1 MSDGSVT
8 IDTKLD
14 NSGLKSGLS
23 KLGSIAKTS
32 LKGVGI
38 AVGTVATAFA
48 GIVTE
53 SVKARGELEQ
63 QIGGV
68 NKLFEDSADILIE
81 NSKKAYKTAGVSA
94 NEYMEQATS
103 FSASLIKSLGGDT
116 KKAAELVNVAMIDMS
131 DNANTY
137 GTDLANIQ
145 VAYQGFAKQNYT
157 MLDNLKLRIWSEL
170 KNKCKNY

>member
-53 SVKARGELEQ
+53 SVKARGEIEQ
-63 QIGGV
+63 SIGGV
-68 NKLFEDSADILIE
+68 ETLFKESANKVIE
-81 NSKKAYKTAGVSA
+81 NANKAFKTAGMSA
-94 NEYMEQATS
+94 NEYMQNVTLS
-103 FSASLIKSLGGDT
+103 RSVVSNSL
-116 KKAAELVNVAMIDMS
+116 
-131 DNANTY
+131 
-137 GTDLANIQ
+137 
-145 VAYQGFAKQNYT
+145 
-157 MLDNLKLRIWSEL
+157 
-170 KNKCKNY
+170 